1 MAAPPG
7 GALVHSS
14 SGSGAGS
21 GRLGGIE
28 QRLGGIEQRLG
39 GIEQRL
45 DGLSL
50 LACSSAASEG
60 YCRTKPPQPVG
71 AEAGR
76 AAGEMIE
83 AALALSFGEGTVGA
97 GAAGRAATSPVGAP
111 RLHSRSEQ
119 LALPARVA
127 TAPRQD
133 TPREGGGEAAAPA
146 RPASPRT
153 MEVAM
158 AFGGGAQM
166 AGL

>member
-21 GRLGGIE
+21 G
-28 QRLGGIEQRLG
+28 RLGGIEQRLG